1 VIQVSDTLHLG
12 ECLVSEAYL
21 AELATREDLT
31 ILSDPTT
38 MAFDEQS
45 NLLSVTSGVDGT
57 AGL

>member
-1 VIQVSDTLHLG
+1 
-12 ECLVSEAYL
+12 VSEAYL